1 MKKPVIALI
10 VGRTAPAGAQMG
22 HAGAIIEGQEAT
34 ASSKIKALENAGA
47 VIARNSTEIPE
58 LIKEME

>member
-1 MKKPVIALI
+1 
-10 VGRTAPAGAQMG
+10 MG